1 VTTTGTARVD
11 GPRRAASSGPR
22 PTRLW
27 WLVVAGA
34 LVAVLGIVLSVV
46 LVLRPDLGSAG
57 GAPAAVGEPVR
68 TRFGTFTVTGVST
81 TFVPDTQG
89 PPTSA
94 QHAGTRGSDQ
104 LQVRVRL
111 TNDRWARG
119 VSAAPSQFRLV
130 GDGGAAPRRPSGST
144 LTPASL
150 PRGATVDGQMWFDA
164 VAGPAP
170 ATQWLE
176 YLAPDGQRLRV
187 VVRQPA
193 SPKKSPSGSPTV
205 QHGH

>member
-1 VTTTGTARVD
+1 VTTTGTARAV
-11 GPRRAASSGPR
+11 GPRGATGAGRWPA
-22 PTRLW
+22 RLW
-27 WLVVAGA
+27 VLVCAGA
-34 LVAVLGIVLSVV
+34 VVAVLGIVLSVV

-57 GAPAAVGEPVR
+57 GGSVAVGEPVR

-94 QHAGTRGSDQ
+94 QHAGTKGSDQ

-119 VSAAPSQFRLV
+119 VSADPSRFRLV
-130 GDGGAAPRRPSGST
+130 VDGGAAPRRPSGST
-144 LTPASL
+144 LTSALL
-150 PRGATVDGQMWFDA
+150 PRGATVDGQLWFDA
-164 VAGPAP
+164 AAGASA

-176 YLAPDGQRLRV
+176 YVAPDGQRVRV

-193 SPKKSPSGSPTV
+193 AAPEVSPSVG
-205 QHGH
+205 HGH